1 MVENNNQ
8 ENVSTYMD
16 DINKKKTMNIETTIL
31 QESDTYF
38 IIELYFKNS
47 SQRNKKKL
55 LIEKK
60 TLKITETV

>member
-38 IIELYFKNS
+38 IVNTI
-47 SQRNKKKL
+47 
-55 LIEKK
+55 
-60 TLKITETV
+60 